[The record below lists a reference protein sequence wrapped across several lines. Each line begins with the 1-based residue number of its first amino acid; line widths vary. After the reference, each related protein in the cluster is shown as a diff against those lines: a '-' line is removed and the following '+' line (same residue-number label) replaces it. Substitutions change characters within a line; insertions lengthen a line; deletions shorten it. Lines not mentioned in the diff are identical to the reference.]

1 MRDYIF
7 SESMEA
13 TNKKENGRKMFDVKV
28 KGKVIARASTE
39 EESRIYKLDFEGL
52 KTKEIAASL
61 HLPLEF
67 VKRYTEGYST
77 R

>member
-1 MRDYIF
+1 MGI
-7 SESMEA
+7 
-13 TNKKENGRKMFDVKV
+13 KMFDVKV
-28 KGKVIARASTE
+28 NGKVIARASTE
-39 EESRIYKLDFEGL
+39 EESRIYKLDFKGL

-67 VKRYTEGYST
+67 VKRFTEGGAT

>member
-1 MRDYIF
+1 
-7 SESMEA
+7 
-13 TNKKENGRKMFDVKV
+13 MFDVEV
-28 KGKVIARASTE
+28 NGKVIARASTE
-39 EESRIYKLDFEGL
+39 EESRIYKLGFEGL

-61 HLPLEF
+61 RLPLEF